1 MCASGGPSR
10 PGRPFLASGG
20 PLRPG
25 VAKLEGVAFRCKGLL
40 RKKEATPAFKLVQYA
55 TMGRQ
60 DARQC
65 SSTAA
70 RHIAHTRIRQHA
82 IAVARLQRRGG
93 EAMQPDSKRIALP
106 SATRIRQLA
115 SGVVVGAAA
124 FGAEMGTRELEPSGS
139 LAHGRRGCRATSTW
153 RRVAR
158 ARGRAAA
165 SLAWAEGVGPRYGVA
180 RPAAQPWTPK
190 GGENFSRGLCQCI
203 SAKRATRPPL
213 VPRFYL
219 LRSQG

>member
-20 PLRPG
+20 PFRPG
-25 VAKLEGVAFRCKGLL
+25 VAKLEGVALRCKGLL
-40 RKKEATPAFKLVQYA
+40 RKKEAAPAFKLVKYA

-60 DARQC
+60 DAQQC

-70 RHIAHTRIRQHA
+70 RHIAHTLIRQHA

-93 EAMQPDSKRIALP
+93 EAMQPDSKRTEVP

-124 FGAEMGTRELEPSGS
+124 LSAEIGHAGTGAFGQP
-139 LAHGRRGCRATSTW
+139 
-153 RRVAR
+153 R
-158 ARGRAAA
+158 ARPSRLQGDEYVAA
-165 SLAWAEGVGPRYGVA
+165 SRSGAHTGGTIRFIMKNLLIVIANSAIICSEGFIAEINNR
-180 RPAAQPWTPK
+180 
-190 GGENFSRGLCQCI
+190 
-203 SAKRATRPPL
+203 TR
-213 VPRFYL
+213 F
-219 LRSQG
+219 

>member
-1 MCASGGPSR
+1 M
-10 PGRPFLASGG
+10 
-20 PLRPG
+20 
-25 VAKLEGVAFRCKGLL
+25 RCKGLL

-70 RHIAHTRIRQHA
+70 RHIAHTSIRQHA
-82 IAVARLQRRGG
+82 IAVARLQRRGS

-124 FGAEMGTRELEPSGS
+124 LGAEIGHAGTGAFGQPRARPSRLQGDEYVAAS
-139 LAHGRRGCRATSTW
+139 RSG
-153 RRVAR
+153 AR
-158 ARGRAAA
+158 ARCSFTCMGRGRRAKIWSRSVRRSAMD
-165 SLAWAEGVGPRYGVA
+165 P
-180 RPAAQPWTPK
+180 
-190 GGENFSRGLCQCI
+190 GGGGFCSRGLCQCI

-219 LRSQG
+219 LRSLTPPSAIRTLRYT

>member
-1 MCASGGPSR
+1 MR
-10 PGRPFLASGG
+10 Y
-20 PLRPG
+20 
-25 VAKLEGVAFRCKGLL
+25 KGLL
-40 RKKEATPAFKLVQYA
+40 RKKEATPAFNLVQYA

-60 DARQC
+60 GARQC

-70 RHIAHTRIRQHA
+70 RHIAHTCIRQHA

-93 EAMQPDSKRIALP
+93 EATQPDSKRIAVP

-139 LAHGRRGCRATSTW
+139 LAHGRRGCSATSTW

-158 ARGRAAA
+158 TRALNRCSTHGQQPDPKIDILIPRGCLRDKTGYESGARHP
-165 SLAWAEGVGPRYGVA
+165 SHPPQDLQDNPF
-180 RPAAQPWTPK
+180 
-190 GGENFSRGLCQCI
+190 FSSMDPC
-203 SAKRATRPPL
+203 T
-213 VPRFYL
+213 
-219 LRSQG
+219 